1 MKKSLGLFAI
11 LSICLLAPPATANM
25 VPQRSVLGNG
35 MILLTS
41 EQKALPMVSIELLI
55 DAGSRHDMPKQE
67 GLANLTAR
75 LLTYGTQRRTALQ
88 ISDTLDFIG
97 AGLSAGCGEDLA
109 TVSMTVLKKDLATG
123 LELLA
128 EVLTLS
134 TFPQEE
140 VDRQKQS
147 IVASIKAREENPAE
161 IAQRRFAAAL
171 YPQSPYGRPV
181 EGSEASV
188 KGLEQQSLRAFY
200 ERYYRPNRTIVS
212 VVGDISHQE
221 IARALNEAFRSWP
234 KGEPATPPV
243 APSKIGTAE
252 TLRVNKEL
260 TQANII
266 LGHEGVGREN
276 PDYYAIQVMN
286 YILGGGGFSSRTLD
300 SIRNERGLAYSVYS
314 YFSAE
319 KGHGT
324 FELVMRT
331 KNETALEAIRIAK
344 AEIRRMREELVT
356 EEELS
361 DAKDYLIGSFP
372 LRFDTNRKVANF
384 LAQVEYFQL
393 GLDYPERYADFIKQ
407 VTREDVQHVA
417 QKYLRPET
425 LITVIVANQKKIG
438 DQCACI
444 VACHVVS

>member
-1 MKKSLGLFAI
+1 
-11 LSICLLAPPATANM
+11 
-25 VPQRSVLGNG
+25 
-35 MILLTS
+35 
-41 EQKALPMVSIELLI
+41 MVSIELLI
-55 DAGSRHDMPKQE
+55 DAGSRHDVAKQE

-75 LLTYGTQRRTALQ
+75 LLTYGTQRRTALE

-109 TVSMTVLKKDLATG
+109 SLSMTVLKKDLSTG

-128 EVLTLS
+128 EVLTQS
-134 TFPQEE
+134 TFPQDEI
-140 VDRQKQS
+140 DRQKQS
-147 IVASIKAREENPAE
+147 IIASIKAREESPGD
-161 IAQRRFAAAL
+161 IAGRRFAAAL

-181 EGSEASV
+181 EGSEVSV

-200 ERYYRPNRTIVS
+200 ERYYRPNRTILS
-212 VVGDISHQE
+212 VVGDISHQD
-221 IARALNEAFRSWP
+221 IARALNEAFRSWA

-243 APSKIGTAE
+243 APSKIGSAE
-252 TLRVNKEL
+252 TIRVNKDL
-260 TQANII
+260 TQANVV

-286 YILGGGGFSSRTLD
+286 YILGGGGFASRTLD

-324 FELVMRT
+324 FELVMQT
-331 KNETALEAIRIAK
+331 KNDTALEAIRIAK
-344 AEIRRMREELVT
+344 AEIHRMREELVT
-356 EEELS
+356 EGELS
-361 DAKDYLIGSFP
+361 DAKDYLTGSFP
-372 LRFDTNRKVANF
+372 LRFDTNRRVANF

-393 GLDYPERYADFIKQ
+393 GLDYPERYPDLIRK
-407 VTREDVQHVA
+407 VTREDVRRVA
-417 QKYLRPET
+417 QTYLKPEK

-438 DQCACI
+438 DQ
-444 VACHVVS
+444 

>member
-1 MKKSLGLFAI
+1 MKKFALGLFPI
-11 LSICLLAPPATANM
+11 LSICLLTLPATANM
-25 VPQRSVLGNG
+25 VPQRSVLANG

-41 EQKALPMVSIELLI
+41 EQRALPMVSIELLI
-55 DAGSRHDMPKQE
+55 DAGSRHDAPKQE

-88 ISDTLDFIG
+88 ISETLDFIG
-97 AGLSAGCGEDLA
+97 AGLSAGCGDDLA
-109 TVSMTVLKKDLATG
+109 TVSMTVLKKDLGTG

-140 VDRQKQS
+140 IDHQKQS
-147 IVASIKAREENPAE
+147 IIASIRAREENPGD

-200 ERYYRPNRTIVS
+200 ERYYRPNRTILS
-212 VVGDISHQE
+212 VVGDVSNQE
-221 IARALNEAFRSWP
+221 VERALNEAFRSWP
-234 KGEPATPPV
+234 KGEPATAPL
-243 APSKIGTAE
+243 APSTIGAAE
-252 TLRVNKEL
+252 TIRVNKDL

-266 LGHEGVGREN
+266 LGHEGVGRDN

-286 YILGGGGFSSRTLD
+286 YILGGGGFASRTLD

-324 FELVMRT
+324 FEMVMQT

-344 AEIRRMREELVT
+344 AEIRRMREEPVT

-361 DAKDYLIGSFP
+361 DAKDYLTGSFP

-384 LAQVEYFQL
+384 LAQVEYFEL
-393 GLDYPERYADFIKQ
+393 GLDYPDRYADFIKK
-407 VTREDVQHVA
+407 VTREDVLHVA
-417 QKYLRPET
+417 QKYLKPET

-438 DQCACI
+438 EQ
-444 VACHVVS
+444 

>member
-1 MKKSLGLFAI
+1 MKKFLGLFSV
-11 LSICLLAPPATANM
+11 LSICLLAVPATANM

-41 EQKALPMVSIELLI
+41 EQRALPMVSIELLI

-88 ISDTLDFIG
+88 ISETLDFIG

-128 EVLTLS
+128 DVLTLS

-140 VDRQKQS
+140 IDRQKQS
-147 IVASIKAREENPAE
+147 IIASIKAREENPGD

-200 ERYYRPNRTIVS
+200 ERYYRPNRTILS

-234 KGEPATPPV
+234 KGEPATAPV
-243 APSKIGTAE
+243 APSKVGTGE

-324 FELVMRT
+324 FELVMQT

-356 EEELS
+356 EQELS
-361 DAKDYLIGSFP
+361 DAKDYLTGSFP

-393 GLDYPERYADFIKQ
+393 GLDYPERYADFIKK

-417 QKYLRPET
+417 QKYLKPET

-438 DQCACI
+438 DQ
-444 VACHVVS
+444 

>member
-1 MKKSLGLFAI
+1 MKKFLLGLFPI
-11 LSICLLAPPATANM
+11 LSICLLAPPAMANM
-25 VPQRSVLGNG
+25 IPQRSVLANG

-41 EQKALPMVSIELLI
+41 EQRALPMVSIELLI
-55 DAGSRHDMPKQE
+55 DAGSRHDAPKQE

-97 AGLSAGCGEDLA
+97 AGLSAGCSEDLA
-109 TVSMTVLKKDLATG
+109 SLSMTVLKKDLATG

-128 EVLTLS
+128 EVLTQS
-134 TFPQEE
+134 SFPQDEI
-140 VDRQKQS
+140 DRQKQS
-147 IVASIKAREENPAE
+147 IIASIKAREESPGD
-161 IAQRRFAAAL
+161 IAGRRFAAAL

-181 EGSEASV
+181 EGSEVSV

-200 ERYYRPNRTIVS
+200 ERYYRPNRTILS
-212 VVGDISHQE
+212 VVGDISHQD
-221 IARALNEAFRSWP
+221 IARALNEAFRSWA

-243 APSKIGTAE
+243 APSKIGSAE
-252 TLRVNKEL
+252 TIRVNKDL
-260 TQANII
+260 TQANVV

-286 YILGGGGFSSRTLD
+286 YILGGGGFASRTLD

-324 FELVMRT
+324 FELVMQT
-331 KNETALEAIRIAK
+331 KNDTALEAIRIAK
-344 AEIRRMREELVT
+344 AEIHRMREELVT
-356 EEELS
+356 EGELS
-361 DAKDYLIGSFP
+361 DAKDYLTGSFP
-372 LRFDTNRKVANF
+372 LRFDTNRRVANF

-393 GLDYPERYADFIKQ
+393 GLDYPERYPDLIRK
-407 VTREDVQHVA
+407 VTREDVRRVA
-417 QKYLRPET
+417 QTYLKPEK

-438 DQCACI
+438 DP
-444 VACHVVS
+444 

>member
-1 MKKSLGLFAI
+1 MKKFLGLFSV
-11 LSICLLAPPATANM
+11 LSISLLAVPALADM

-41 EQKALPMVSIELLI
+41 EQRALPMVSIELLI

-88 ISDTLDFIG
+88 ISETLDFIG

-109 TVSMTVLKKDLATG
+109 TVSMTVLKKDLAKG

-140 VDRQKQS
+140 IDRQKQS
-147 IVASIKAREENPAE
+147 IIASIKAREENPGD

-200 ERYYRPNRTIVS
+200 ERYYRPNRTILS

-234 KGEPATPPV
+234 KGEPATAPV
-243 APSKIGTAE
+243 APSKVGTGE

-324 FELVMRT
+324 FELVMQT

-356 EEELS
+356 EQELS
-361 DAKDYLIGSFP
+361 DAKDYLTGSFP

-393 GLDYPERYADFIKQ
+393 GLDYPERYADFIKK
-407 VTREDVQHVA
+407 VTREDVQRVA
-417 QKYLRPET
+417 QKYLKPET

-438 DQCACI
+438 DQ
-444 VACHVVS
+444 

>member
-1 MKKSLGLFAI
+1 MKKFSLGLFPI
-11 LSICLLAPPATANM
+11 LSICLLALPATANM

-41 EQKALPMVSIELLI
+41 EQRALPMVSIELLI
-55 DAGSRHDMPKQE
+55 DAGSRHDAPKQE

-88 ISDTLDFIG
+88 ISETLDFIG
-97 AGLSAGCGEDLA
+97 ASLSAGCGDDLA
-109 TVSMTVLKKDLATG
+109 TVSMTVLKKDLGTG

-140 VDRQKQS
+140 IDRQKQS
-147 IVASIKAREENPAE
+147 IIASIKAREESPGD

-188 KGLEQQSLRAFY
+188 KGLEQQSLKAFY
-200 ERYYRPNRTIVS
+200 ERYYRPNRTILS

-234 KGEPATPPV
+234 KGEPATAPV
-243 APSKIGTAE
+243 APSKIGTVD
-252 TLRVNKEL
+252 TIRVNKDL

-286 YILGGGGFSSRTLD
+286 YILGGGGFASRTLD

-324 FELVMRT
+324 FELVMQT
-331 KNETALEAIRIAK
+331 KNDTALEAIRIAK

-361 DAKDYLIGSFP
+361 DAKDYLTGSFP

-393 GLDYPERYADFIKQ
+393 GLDYPDRYADFIKK

-417 QKYLRPET
+417 QKYLKPET
-425 LITVIVANQKKIG
+425 LITVIVANQKKTG
-438 DQCACI
+438 DQ
-444 VACHVVS
+444 

>member
-1 MKKSLGLFAI
+1 MKKFSLGLFPI
-11 LSICLLAPPATANM
+11 LSICLLALPATANM

-41 EQKALPMVSIELLI
+41 EQRALPMVSIELLI
-55 DAGSRHDMPKQE
+55 DAGSRHDAPKQE

-75 LLTYGTQRRTALQ
+75 LLTYGPQRRTALP
-88 ISDTLDFIG
+88 ISEILDFIG
-97 AGLSAGCGEDLA
+97 AGLSAGSGEDLA
-109 TVSMTVLKKDLATG
+109 TVSMTVLKKDLGTG

-140 VDRQKQS
+140 IDRQKQS
-147 IVASIKAREENPAE
+147 IIASIKAREEDPGD

-188 KGLEQQSLRAFY
+188 KGLEQQSLKAFY
-200 ERYYRPNRTIVS
+200 ERYYRPNRTILS

-221 IARALNEAFRSWP
+221 VARALNEAFRSWP
-234 KGEPATPPV
+234 KGEPATAPAP
-243 APSKIGTAE
+243 PSKVGSAE
-252 TLRVNKEL
+252 IIRVNKDL

-266 LGHEGVGREN
+266 FGHEGVGREN
-276 PDYYAIQVMN
+276 SDYYAIQVMN
-286 YILGGGGFSSRTLD
+286 YILGGGGFASRTLD

-324 FELVMRT
+324 FELVMQT

-361 DAKDYLIGSFP
+361 DAKDYLTGSFP

-393 GLDYPERYADFIKQ
+393 GLDYPDRYADFIKK

-417 QKYLRPET
+417 QTYLKPET
-425 LITVIVANQKKIG
+425 LITVIVANQKRIG
-438 DQCACI
+438 DQ
-444 VACHVVS
+444 